1 MWGDFLFTA
10 LNNFQQQRLY
20 YIKGSGTFSEVLADI
35 KVMFALAED
44 CAKPFITTNIL
55 GVKSCFSCFEINN
68 QKQVTV
74 TGRLLYVLH

>member
-44 CAKPFITTNIL
+44 CAKPFITTNI
-55 GVKSCFSCFEINN
+55 
-68 QKQVTV
+68 
-74 TGRLLYVLH
+74 